1 MQAALG
7 TSRREM
13 LKSLMTVFPLDSV
26 SPLATYCQ
34 EMNADIQI
42 EVMKEANNNK

>member
-1 MQAALG
+1 
-7 TSRREM
+7 
-13 LKSLMTVFPLDSV
+13 MTVFPLDSV

-42 EVMKEANNNK
+42 EVMKEANNNKWKSRVNTAELISPEY